1 MQSTQ
6 IPPLRQRRLGVTV
19 LATGAAML
27 VAACGSGDGDNKNSN
42 SSGSNPNTKPAFVGA
57 VTVNSYNGTTDDL
70 LTAGLGK
77 DGLASSTQPL
87 PANPTAPTAA
97 ELRRYAIYSN
107 YRAIVDTTSGGG
119 YGSLYGPNVDAQG
132 NVTASE
138 GKIAGVEYLSYSDN
152 GTGNQNVAMLV
163 QIPNTFDSAKPCMI
177 TATSSGSRG
186 VYGAIAVGEW
196 GLKRGCAVAYT
207 DKGTGAAPH
216 DLDTDTVP
224 LIDGT
229 RTTRTAAGKNAQ
241 FVANPGVISL
251 ADFTAAAPHRLAFK
265 HAHSQQNPE
274 KDWGKFTLQAVQFGI
289 WAINDRFGAVAA
301 DGTRQLSMDKDKI
314 LVIASSVSN
323 GGGAA
328 VAAAEQDTDGLI
340 DGVAVGEPNLNM
352 PPDTGVVIKRG
363 SSTVSASGRILYD
376 YMTTANLLQ
385 LCASQA
391 TALTLAPAFGQ
402 NINFANRCQT
412 LADKNIVSGSTL
424 GDQAANALAA
434 LHAAGWE
441 PESDDLHPSLA
452 ALDTAASISVTYAN
466 SYARASVTDRLCG
479 YSFVTT
485 LADFTPAVIA
495 PAALASMFATGNGVP
510 PTSSV
515 QLINDRDSLN
525 GPFLNGRSV
534 SPSTLRADA
543 NFDGANCLRA
553 LLTGSDVPSQAL
565 QSGLAQ
571 TRRSGNLH
579 GKPAMIVHGRS
590 DGLLPVNHTS
600 RPYLGFNRRQ
610 EGDASKLT
618 YVEVE
623 NAQHFDA
630 FIGAVSGYSNRY
642 VPLHIYVIRALDAVY
657 DNLTASKP
665 LPPSQV
671 VRTTP
676 RGGST
681 NTTTAPTLLPSNVPP
696 IAASPA
702 AGNAI
707 TVNASTVQVPD

>member
-1 MQSTQ
+1 MHSTQ
-6 IPPLRQRRLGVTV
+6 IPPVRQRRLGHTA
-19 LATGAAML
+19 LAAAASL
-27 VAACGSGDGDNKNSN
+27 LAAACGSGGDNNGN
-42 SSGSNPNTKPAFVGA
+42 GSNPNTKPAFIGA
-57 VTVNSYNGTTDDL
+57 VTINSYNGTTDDL
-70 LTAGLGK
+70 LTGGLGK
-77 DGLASSTQPL
+77 DGLASSSAPL
-87 PANPTAPTAA
+87 PANPIAPTAA

-132 NVTASE
+132 NVTGAE
-138 GKIAGVEYLSYSDN
+138 GKVAGVEYLAYSDD
-152 GTGNQNVAMLV
+152 GTGNQNVTMLV
-163 QIPNTFDSAKPCMI
+163 QIPNTFSTTKPCMI

-229 RTTRTAAGKNAQ
+229 RTTRAAAGKNAQ
-241 FVANPGVISL
+241 FAAKPGTISL
-251 ADFTAAAPHRLAFK
+251 EDFTATAPHRLAFK

-274 KDWGKFTLQAVQFGI
+274 KDWGKFTLQAIQFGI
-289 WAINDRFGAVAA
+289 WAINDRFGTVAA

-340 DGVAVGEPNLNM
+340 DGVAVGEPNLDL
-352 PPDTGVVIKRG
+352 PPDTGVLVQRG
-363 SSTVSASGRILYD
+363 SNPVSASGRILYD
-376 YMTTANLLQ
+376 YTTTANLLQ

-391 TALTLAPAFGQ
+391 TALTLAPAFGS
-402 NINFANRCQT
+402 NAIFANRCQT
-412 LADKNIVSGSTL
+412 LADKSIVSGSTL
-424 GDQAANALAA
+424 GDQAASALAA

-452 ALDTAASISVTYAN
+452 AFDTAASISVTYAN

-479 YSFVTT
+479 YSFAAT
-485 LADFTPAVIA
+485 LADFKPAVIA

-510 PTSSV
+510 PTSTV
-515 QLINDRDSLN
+515 QLINDRDPLN

-534 SPSTLRADA
+534 SASTLRADA

-553 LLTGSDVPSQAL
+553 LLNGTDVQALAL

-571 TRRSGNLH
+571 TLRSGNLR

-600 RPYLGFNRRQ
+600 RPYLGFNRQQ
-610 EGDASKLT
+610 EGDASKLS

-642 VPLHIYVIRALDAVY
+642 VPLHVYVIRALDAVY
-657 DNLTASKP
+657 DNLTANKP

-681 NTTTAPTLLPSNVPP
+681 NTTTAPTLLPANVPP
-696 IAASPA
+696 IAATPTPA
-702 AGNAI
+702 NAI